1 MKYFIHLSILLSAGI
16 PIMESCGR
24 NPVPEVSIDPAAK
37 TIRFGGTIHP
47 KRYNSHTDRA
57 NGHHFIVWS
66 RGTNAAKALITTQV
80 SDLEILKALETIGAA
95 LGNNLSEATWEQRA
109 DPAASAPD
117 QRVEGSRLEI
127 WIEWDGWEHRLPDLF
142 TEKNPE
148 DYVIRAGGHEK
159 LIPVWRSGCITC
171 LFSCPGGKTS
181 NAAFTIRDQY
191 WNKKNFRADETVLP
205 PDGTPVWVMM
215 RLRNE

>member
-66 RGTNAAKALITTQV
+66 RGANATKALIMTEV

-142 TEKNPE
+142 TEKTMLSAPE
-148 DYVIRAGGHEK
+148 DMKNSSPSGGRGVSRACFRVPEEK
-159 LIPVWRSGCITC
+159 PAMPPSPSAINIGTKKPSGPTKRSSPRMAHRYG
-171 LFSCPGGKTS
+171 
-181 NAAFTIRDQY
+181 
-191 WNKKNFRADETVLP
+191 
-205 PDGTPVWVMM
+205 
-215 RLRNE
+215 